1 MLSNLNPLKIKSI
14 KALYEHQ
21 IELLKVKIEMLEK
34 TCANYQ
40 QGIKDMNR
48 NFGFQ
53 QHTDEITSMQIF
65 RDLMQQL
72 QKTNVQLETERIDLQ
87 VKCSRMKEGMEAL
100 RVEKENINKKFVSVD
115 QANQRLLGE
124 RNEVETGYR
133 RQIEARV
140 AELTLV
146 TNVFYALRAEN
157 ERIKVEIDNLIHLRE
172 EHEQLK
178 VNNQQLV
185 QHYEQLYQQATD
197 IVNGKLNLSVL
208 ESFFFDSHFKMG
220 GN

>member
-1 MLSNLNPLKIKSI
+1 LLSNLNPLKIKSI